1 MQTLEVDVT
10 ALQLLPETH
19 PLTVS
24 GTEIG
29 LRRRVRV
36 NVGVNI
42 FVCGL
47 SCAVTCVGTQ
57 ANIQF

>member
-1 MQTLEVDVT
+1 M
-10 ALQLLPETH
+10 QLLPETD
-19 PLTVS
+19 PVTAS
-24 GTEIG
+24 STEIG
-29 LRRRVRV
+29 LRHRRRVRV
-36 NVGVNI
+36 NVGVNV